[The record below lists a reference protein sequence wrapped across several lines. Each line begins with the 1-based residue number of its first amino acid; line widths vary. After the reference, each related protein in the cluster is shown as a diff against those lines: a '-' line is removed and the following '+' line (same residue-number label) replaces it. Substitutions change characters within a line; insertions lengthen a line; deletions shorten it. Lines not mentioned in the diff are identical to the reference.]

1 MNGLFSQKV
10 CALLRSGYKQFL
22 YYFSENGP
30 KKLKFD
36 LLKNS
41 TMSVFEVFYI
51 SFFFCSDSAKIP
63 TIAVYIDLS
72 SYST

>member
-1 MNGLFSQKV
+1 MGF
-10 CALLRSGYKQFL
+10 FL
-22 YYFSENGP
+22 KKYAFCDVADINSFFIIFQNGP

-36 LLKNS
+36 LLKN
-41 TMSVFEVFYI
+41 TTKSVFEVFYI
-51 SFFFCSDSAKIP
+51 SFFCSDSAKIP